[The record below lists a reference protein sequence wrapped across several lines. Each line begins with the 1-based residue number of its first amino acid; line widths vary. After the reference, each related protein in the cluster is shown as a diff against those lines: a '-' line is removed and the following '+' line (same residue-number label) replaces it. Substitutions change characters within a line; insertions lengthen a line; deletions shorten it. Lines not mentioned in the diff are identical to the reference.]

1 MNKPMIQQ
9 EKAPSR
15 LGRGLAALIGDADQS
30 ELQSEPRPRGQ
41 KRVPIEHLAPNP
53 RNPRKTFDADE
64 LADLVA
70 SVKARG
76 VVQPILV
83 RQAPGQA
90 GHYEIIAGERRWRA
104 AQAAGL
110 HELPVVVIEADDR
123 LALEIAIIE
132 NVQRSNLNPVEEAEG
147 FSRLM
152 EEFGYTQNEL
162 AQSIGKSRSHL
173 ANTLRLLRLP
183 DPIREH
189 LREGRLSAGHA
200 RTLVG
205 HEDPE
210 RIASL
215 ILKND
220 LSVREAEKLA
230 RDPGKPERQKSSAP
244 KEKDA
249 DTRALERR
257 IMTALGLRV
266 DLRHDQKGS
275 GELRIRYRSL
285 DQLDEV
291 ARRLGVEL
299 G

>member
-1 MNKPMIQQ
+1 MISQD
-9 EKAPSR
+9 KAPSR
-15 LGRGLAALIGDADQS
+15 LGRGLAALIGDADSSDYQA
-30 ELQSEPRPRGQ
+30 EPRPRGQ
-41 KRVPIEHLAPNP
+41 KRVPIELLSANP
-53 RNPRKTFDADE
+53 RNPRKHFDADD

-83 RQAPGQA
+83 RQAPGHS
-90 GHYEIIAGERRWRA
+90 GHFEIIAGERRWRA

-132 NVQRSNLNPVEEAEG
+132 NVQRANLNPVEEAEG
-147 FSRLM
+147 FARLM
-152 EEFGYTQNEL
+152 EEFGYTQQEL

-173 ANTLRLLRLP
+173 ANTLRLLKLP
-183 DPIREH
+183 DSIRAH
-189 LREGRLSAGHA
+189 LQEGRLSAGHA
-200 RTLVG
+200 RTLIG

-210 RIASL
+210 RLAAQ

-230 RDPGKPERQKSSAP
+230 RDPEKPQRRKVDAAATD
-244 KEKDA
+244 KDA

-257 IMTALGLRV
+257 IAEVLGLAV
-266 DLRHDQKGS
+266 DLRHDPKGS
-275 GELRIRYRSL
+275 GELRIRYRTL
-285 DQLDEV
+285 EQLDEV
-291 ARRLGVEL
+291 SRRLGAQ
-299 G
+299 